1 MGRELSEWMRRNGR
15 ISDTASAIEFVPAN
29 YFRPLTLT
37 EIFSRAAAIE
47 VDLGCGDGAYLT
59 ALAEQNPDRNFLGI
73 ERLRGRVRS
82 ACRKILNADL
92 PNARILCVEIA
103 YAVMHL
109 LPAQSVEAFHLM
121 FPDPW
126 PKRRHSNRRVV
137 TVDFLASIHQALVP
151 RGTLQIATDQS
162 DYFREIER
170 LAAQSPHFTVTS
182 DPNPPAAMS
191 TFEKRFSQL
200 RIYRLGLR
208 NVSDVT

>member
-1 MGRELSEWMRRNGR
+1 MRRNGG
-15 ISDTASAIEFVPAN
+15 ISGAASAIEFVPAN
-29 YFRPLTLT
+29 YFRPLALV
-37 EIFSRAAAIE
+37 EVFSRPAAIE

-82 ACRKILNADL
+82 ACHKILHADL
-92 PNARILCVEIA
+92 ANARILCVEIA

-109 LPAQSVEAFHLM
+109 LPPRSVEAFHLM

-137 TVDFLASIHQALVP
+137 TADFLASIHRALIP
-151 RGTLQIATDQS
+151 RGTLQIATDQG

-170 LAAQSPHFTVTS
+170 LAALSPQFTMIS
-182 DPNPPAAMS
+182 DSNPPAAVS
-191 TFEKRFSQL
+191 TFEKRFCES

>member
-1 MGRELSEWMRRNGR
+1 MRRKGR
-15 ISDTASAIEFVPAN
+15 ISSAASAIEFVPAN
-29 YFRPLTLT
+29 YFRPLSLAEVFPHAGPT
-37 EIFSRAAAIE
+37 E

-82 ACRKILNADL
+82 ACHKILSRGLA
-92 PNARILCVEIA
+92 NARILSVEIA

-109 LPAQSVEAFHLM
+109 LPPRSVEAFHLM

-126 PKRRHSNRRVV
+126 PKRRHSNRRLV
-137 TVDFLASIHQALVP
+137 TLDFLASIHGALIP
-151 RGTLQIATDQS
+151 HGTLQIATDQG

-170 LAAQSPHFTVTS
+170 LAAQSPQFTVMS
-182 DPNPPAAMS
+182 DQDPPAATS
-191 TFEKRFSQL
+191 TFEKRFSES

-208 NVSDVT
+208 NISDVT

>member
-1 MGRELSEWMRRNGR
+1 MRRNGG
-15 ISDTASAIEFVPAN
+15 ISDAASAIEFVPAN
-29 YFRPLTLT
+29 YFRPLTLA
-37 EIFSRAAAIE
+37 EVFPRAAAIE

-59 ALAEQNPDRNFLGI
+59 ALAEQNPERNFLGI

-82 ACRKILNADL
+82 ACHKILNADL
-92 PNARILCVEIA
+92 ANARILCVEIA

-109 LPAQSVEAFHLM
+109 LPPRSVEAFHLM

-126 PKRRHSNRRVV
+126 PKRRHWNRRLV
-137 TVDFLASIHQALVP
+137 TADFLASIHRALVP

-162 DYFREIER
+162 EYFREIER
-170 LAAQSPHFTVTS
+170 QAVRSPQFTMIS
-182 DPNPPAAMS
+182 DSSPPAAAS
-191 TFEKRFSQL
+191 TFEKRFSQS

>member
-1 MGRELSEWMRRNGR
+1 MRRKGG
-15 ISDTASAIEFVPAN
+15 ISDAALAIEFVPAD
-29 YFRPLTLT
+29 YFRPLALA
-37 EIFSRAAAIE
+37 EVFPRAAAIE

-82 ACRKILNADL
+82 ACHKILNAGL
-92 PNARILCVEIA
+92 ANARILSVEIA

-109 LPAQSVEAFHLM
+109 LPPRSVEAFHLM

-126 PKRRHSNRRVV
+126 PKRRHSSRRLV
-137 TVDFLASIHQALVP
+137 TVDFLASIHGALIP

-162 DYFREIER
+162 DYFREIEC
-170 LAAQSPHFTVTS
+170 LAARSPQFTVIS
-182 DPNPPAAMS
+182 DQEPPAATS
-191 TFEKRFSQL
+191 TFEKRFSES